1 MTIHSILGAI
11 VIGLF
16 IGALARLLVPG
27 KQPMPIWL
35 TMLVGIGGAFLGTAL
50 ARAMGIPIDTPG
62 VDWGELLVQVI
73 VAAIGVALVSMAFGG
88 SFGRRSFGR
97 RPFGGRS
104 RLTRRW

>member
-16 IGALARLLVPG
+16 VGALGRLLVPG
-27 KQPMPIWL
+27 KQPMPL
-35 TMLVGIGGAFLGTAL
+35 LMTMLVGVVAAFIGSAL

-73 VAAIGVALVSMAFGG
+73 VAALGVGLVTMAFGG
-88 SFGRRSFGR
+88 TFGRRSFGR
-97 RPFGGRS
+97 GS